1 MVSDR
6 VRAAW
11 EGNTRLVVAGVA
23 GLLALSIALA
33 VLLTV
38 SRSRQAEEATAV
50 KVAAG
55 QLALS
60 HRISEGAL
68 HLTGGQE
75 DGVLEIAAALPLL
88 DRAHNALRFGDP
100 SLGISDE
107 PSNAVVRLFDELQPS
122 YMALRSGAERVVNDP
137 ADGDAAGD
145 LISASARYRQI
156 MDRVAIQYELE
167 YETARSAWQ
176 RRELVAIA
184 AAFALLIGLFV
195 FLPAARRRRDAET
208 AAVVRPLSPNQLDHL
223 TGLPKRSVLRDRLDV
238 AIVRIRRTGGLATVL
253 SIDVD
258 HLARVNDQFGHDTG
272 DRLLQEVAVRLRSC
286 VRASDTVARFNGDHF
301 VVLLEGNHRAEDAAV
316 VAEKLLTDLRQPVP
330 VGGGSITLSASI
342 GIAVA
347 PIDAEKADQLLDR
360 AHLAMQAAKRLGRAT
375 YQYFTP
381 ELKAASFGK
390 LELLDGLRRALERGD
405 ELRLAYQP
413 KINLRSGE
421 VSGVEALLRW
431 QHPQLGEVLP
441 DQFIPVAEETELILP
456 LGRWVIET
464 ACRQAAAWRLNG
476 VGDVP
481 VSVNVS
487 ARQFRNGDLVDVVSR
502 ELQRSGLPPALFEIE
517 LTEGVLMDDTER
529 ARRVLDDL
537 RALGVGIAIDD
548 FGTGYSSLS
557 YLKRFPID
565 ALKIDQSFI
574 QELSEGSN
582 DAAISTAII
591 ALAHSLDLEVIA
603 EGVEELGQ
611 LGVLKALDCD
621 VVQGFL
627 FAHPMPAASLG
638 SFLGRLPAIA
648 DDRLWPS
655 RRRA

>member
-502 ELQRSGLPPALFEIE
+502 ELQRSGLPPACSRSNSP
-517 LTEGVLMDDTER
+517 R
-529 ARRVLDDL
+529 ASSWTTPNGPGGCSTISVPSASASQSTTSGPATRHSATSSASPSTHSRSTRV
-537 RALGVGIAIDD
+537 
-548 FGTGYSSLS
+548 SSRS
-557 YLKRFPID
+557 SPRGATTPP
-565 ALKIDQSFI
+565 SPPP
-574 QELSEGSN
+574 SSPWP
-582 DAAISTAII
+582 TP
-591 ALAHSLDLEVIA
+591 LDLEVIA